1 MLLVCV
7 CVCYLFSKRLTVA
20 LLHDMIQSIHRHP
33 TSVNLH
39 LSAPMVRQSV
49 NDHSY
54 FLNFVN
60 ILSKYQC
67 FVLLGFFCFRRLAA
81 HVNITVVHV
90 VKANC
95 LCYLT

>member
-7 CVCYLFSKRLTVA
+7 CVCYLFSKKLTVA
-20 LLHDMIQSIHRHP
+20 LLHDMIQSIH
-33 TSVNLH
+33 SVNLH

-67 FVLLGFFCFRRLAA
+67 FVLLGFFALGGWL
-81 HVNITVVHV
+81 HM
-90 VKANC
+90 
-95 LCYLT
+95 